1 MFRLIFFLLC
11 LAPLIV
17 CSQGRKGDFLFHA
30 NKKRQSFHF
39 QEEDSHTRVEIGY
52 LVNNQF
58 RNGVV
63 LQELADSPDQYQ
75 LKWYYWKEKGFAA
88 RIIDTL
94 EVVQLSAF
102 QFTDKN
108 EDDYADLLITT
119 GEAEF
124 VYPFDLEKNTLV
136 PPVSL
141 GASFPNAT
149 AIGTTDFL
157 YSYKSLGCDA
167 EKWESRLIKIEA
179 GKTVEYGHILGNGC
193 ETAAE
198 DRTITITQTDTD
210 TIVLPYTTTL
220 AAYPDGKMGF
230 IEEYWIEHTK

>member
-1 MFRLIFFLLC
+1 MFRLIVLLIC
-11 LAPLIV
+11 LVPLIL
-17 CSQGRKGDFLFHA
+17 CAQGRKGDFLFHA

-63 LQELADSPDQYQ
+63 FQELADSPNQYQ

-94 EVVQLSAF
+94 EIIQLSDF
-102 QFTDKN
+102 QFIDKN
-108 EDDYADLLITT
+108 EDGYADLLIST
-119 GEAEF
+119 GEEEHT
-124 VYPFDLEKNTLV
+124 YRFDRGRNTLI
-136 PPVSL
+136 PPRPL
-141 GASFPNAT
+141 DAFPNAK
-149 AIGTTDFL
+149 AIGNTDFL
-157 YSYKSLGCDA
+157 YSYKLLGCEA

-179 GKTVEYGHILGNGC
+179 GKVIEYGRIFGNGC
-193 ETAAE
+193 ETAVE
-198 DRTITITQTDTD
+198 DRTITITQADID